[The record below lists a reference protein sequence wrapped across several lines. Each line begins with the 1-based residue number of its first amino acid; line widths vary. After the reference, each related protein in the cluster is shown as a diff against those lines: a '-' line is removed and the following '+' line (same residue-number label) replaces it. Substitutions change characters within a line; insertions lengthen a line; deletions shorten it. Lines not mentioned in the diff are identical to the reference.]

1 MQTSLKQARG
11 SVLLWGLVILLV
23 LTIIG
28 IAAVRMAGVDTRIAG
43 NQMMYMLTFQGAD
56 SRLQESINLFH
67 IFELAKNGTLAATY
81 SKEAVKVNPL
91 SSQEETVSGVITL
104 GTSAMGEEQGCPPLK
119 NIAMTTEMV
128 ADNGGITCRLFTT
141 EVNASLAGTG
151 ARSQHA
157 EGVLKPTPHVN

>member
-1 MQTSLKQARG
+1 
-11 SVLLWGLVILLV
+11 
-23 LTIIG
+23 
-28 IAAVRMAGVDTRIAG
+28 
-43 NQMMYMLTFQGAD
+43 
-56 SRLQESINLFH
+56 
-67 IFELAKNGTLAATY
+67 
-81 SKEAVKVNPL
+81 
-91 SSQEETVSGVITL
+91 
-104 GTSAMGEEQGCPPLK
+104 MGEEQGCPPLK